1 MATAVSTCPPLM
13 YPEKFELALQYGEK
27 VLLEKPEL
35 SDSDKILL
43 YALSKQAE
51 KGPCPGSGKHKEE
64 RPSMWD
70 TVARAKWNAWLEL
83 GNRSKMEAMFM
94 YVTAVEEVRSTRLRF
109 VLFFSLLAAVSH
121 SRVSRRSSRPI
132 GGLGRRSASSR
143 RTTKSR
149 MRSSSM
155 PRTPCRH
162 RRRQPL
168 QHRPPWC
175 RRSPPSPRLRHL

>member
-1 MATAVSTCPPLM
+1 MPAAPVIGF
-13 YPEKFELALQYGEK
+13 PEKFELALRYGEGRMAQD
-27 VLLEKPEL
+27 VAL
-35 SDSDKILL
+35 SDSDKLL
-43 YALSKQAE
+43 LDALAKQATV
-51 KGPCPGSGKHKEE
+51 GPCTEP
-64 RPSMWD
+64 RPSMFD
-70 TVARAKWNAWLEL
+70 AVAKARWQAWSEL

-121 SRVSRRSSRPI
+121 SRVSRRSSLPI
-132 GGLGRRSASSR
+132 GGLGRRSVSSR

-155 PRTPCRH
+155 PRTPCRQ